1 MFALRR
7 KKYYNKLSGYY
18 SGAAQAAPVHK
29 RKNMNPILEQIGSS
43 LSLLKTIGISD
54 IFDILIIA
62 FLIYKLLG
70 IIIRTNMIKVA
81 RGIVIL
87 LLCLWISGG
96 LGLTMI
102 NFLLRKAVEL
112 GLIAL
117 VILFQPE
124 LRRLLEKVGSSRLK
138 GIFGSE
144 FSSMHLENAI
154 TQTVLACADMSN
166 SRTGALIIF
175 ERDNQLDEPVSTGT
189 IIDAEVTAELL
200 KNIFFVKAPLHDG
213 AVIIKDGRIAAAG
226 CMLPMSKN
234 MNLSKDLGMRHRA
247 GIGMSERSDAVVV
260 IVSEETGAISV
271 AVDGMLKRHLSTE
284 TVETLLRREL
294 LPTDTQ
300 ENGKKSL
307 FGFIKVKRHVK

>member
-1 MFALRR
+1 MNTITDL
-7 KKYYNKLSGYY
+7 LSNAWRYI
-18 SGAAQAAPVHK
+18 H
-29 RKNMNPILEQIGSS
+29 
-43 LSLLKTIGISD
+43 TIGVAD

-62 FLIYKLLG
+62 FVIYKLAGL
-70 IIIRTNMIKVA
+70 ILRTNMVKVA
-81 RGIVIL
+81 RAIIAIIL
-87 LLCLWISGG
+87 ALWLSGPDV

-102 NFLLRKAVEL
+102 NFLLRKTVEL

-124 LRRLLEKVGSSRLK
+124 LRRLLEKVGSSSLQ
-138 GIFGSE
+138 GFFGSD
-144 FSSMHLENAI
+144 FSSAHVENAI
-154 TQTVLACADMSN
+154 TQTVLACADMSA
-166 SRTGALIIF
+166 SRTGALIVF
-175 ERDNQLDEPVSTGT
+175 ERDNQLTEPMSTGT
-189 IIDAEVTAELL
+189 ILDAEVTAELL

-234 MNLSKDLGMRHRA
+234 MNISKELGMRHRA

-271 AVDGMLKRHLSTE
+271 AVDGMIKRHLSKE

-294 LPTDTQ
+294 VPAETGDA
-300 ENGKKSL
+300 GKKKL
-307 FGFIKVKRHVK
+307 FGLIKVKKNEKR